1 LTEDAEIQAL
11 RQAKDTENTELRA
24 LIAHAGLRIAE
35 VGTAVQAAYCQ
46 RALVGSLETTGNEVK
61 R

>member
-11 RQAKDTENTELRA
+11 IVQ
-24 LIAHAGLRIAE
+24 AGLRIAE
-35 VGTAVQAAYCQ
+35 VGTAVQAAYFQ
-46 RALVGSLETTGNEVK
+46 RSLVGSLETTGNEVK